1 MARLYKVME
10 NGCAYFD
17 VTPKDGKMFT
27 LEEAQAMVGGYI
39 EVVHLNEGKILVCDE
54 EGRIK
59 QKRVNKNATEV
70 AYKLG
75 YKGHFLVGDVL
86 ICDDNQL

>member
-1 MARLYKVME
+1 MARLFRVME
-10 NGCAYFD
+10 NCCVNFD
-17 VTPKDGKMFT
+17 VTPKDCKMFT
-27 LEEAQAMVGGYI
+27 LEEAQAMVGGYV

-54 EGRIK
+54 DGRIK
-59 QKRVNKNATEV
+59 QKRVNKNATEA

-75 YKGHFLVGDVL
+75 YKGHFLVGNIL

>member
-1 MARLYKVME
+1 MARLFRVLK
-10 NGCAYFD
+10 NCCANFD

-59 QKRVNKNATEV
+59 QKRVNKNATKAACE
-70 AYKLG
+70 LG
-75 YKGHFLVGDVL
+75 YKGYFLVGDVL
-86 ICDDNQL
+86 ICNDNQL